1 VTGILVQGT
10 AHALPFPSGHFHSAV
25 FSPPYF
31 GLRTYHGEQDI
42 LWPGGYYRI
51 MAGNTFHE
59 ARVPE
64 MRRALGSETF
74 VEDYV
79 WHMLLVCREV
89 KRVLREDGVL
99 WLNIADSYNGS
110 GGAGG
115 DYNEGGLKE
124 GQPKYPGH
132 HLEGLKPGDAIGIPW
147 RLAFALQ
154 ADGWT
159 LRGVPLW
166 VKDSVMPEPI
176 DGWRWQPDSCTCTTD
191 RREASIR
198 EQMAEQGVERHRVYR
213 KAGDIGPDP
222 KCPKCKGS
230 GYEGPERL
238 RQGSWR
244 HTRSYEQIFMLT
256 KGMGYWADRAAA
268 KMVMQT
274 DANPR
279 DILRPA
285 RSNYK
290 GEHFATY
297 PPSLVVP
304 LIAATVPR
312 HACPACGMGWSQSY
326 TTARYRPSCSCDD
339 PREPVAGRVLD
350 PFIGSGS
357 TALAAEELGVD
368 WAGLDI
374 SRQYLREEAAVRV
387 LKRTPVGRLD
397 DLPLFGGL
405 L

>member
-1 VTGILVQGT
+1 MAQGT
-10 AHALPFPSGHFHSAV
+10 AHAMPFPSGHFHSVV

-31 GLRTYHGEQDI
+31 GLRSYHGEQEVE
-42 LWPGGYYRI
+42 WPGGDLYPMPGTYLPVLI
-51 MAGNTFHE
+51 HE
-59 ARVPE
+59 
-64 MRRALGSETF
+64 MKSALGAEEF
-74 VEDYV
+74 PEDYV

-89 KRVLREDGVL
+89 RRVLRDDGVL

-124 GQPKYPGH
+124 GQPRYPGH
-132 HLEGLKPGDAIGIPW
+132 RIEYLAEGDSIGIPW

-166 VKDSVMPEPI
+166 VKDSVMPEPV
-176 DGWRWQPDSCTCTTD
+176 DGWRFAPDACSCMTE

-213 KAGDIGPDP
+213 KAGDIEPDP
-222 KCPKCKGS
+222 KCPKCSGS
-230 GYEGPERL
+230 GVVGEERL

-256 KGMGYWADRAAA
+256 KGMGYFADRMMA

-279 DILRPA
+279 DILRPS

-312 HACPACGMGWSQSY
+312 HACPACGKGWAQS
-326 TTARYRPSCSCDD
+326 TISIRYRPTCSCND
-339 PREPVAGRVLD
+339 PREAVPGRVLD
-350 PFIGSGS
+350 PFFGSGS

-374 SRQYLREEAAVRV
+374 SLQYLREEAAVRV
-387 LKRTPVGRLD
+387 LKRTPAGRLD
-397 DLPLFGGL
+397 DLPLFGGQL
-405 L
+405 P

>member
-1 VTGILVQGT
+1 LG
-10 AHALPFPSGHFHSAV
+10 A
-25 FSPPYF
+25 
-31 GLRTYHGEQDI
+31 YHGEQDVE
-42 LWPGGYYRI
+42 WPGGDLYPMPGTYLPVLI
-51 MAGNTFHE
+51 HE
-59 ARVPE
+59 
-64 MRRALGSETF
+64 MKSALGAEEF
-74 VEDYV
+74 PEDYV
-79 WHMLLVCREV
+79 WHMVLICREV
-89 KRVLREDGVL
+89 KRVLRDDGVF

-132 HLEGLKPGDAIGIPW
+132 HIEYLTAGDAIGIPW

-166 VKDSVMPEPI
+166 VKDSVMPEPV
-176 DGWRWQPDSCTCTTD
+176 DGWRFAPDACSCMTD

-213 KAGDIGPDP
+213 KAGDIEHDHQ
-222 KCPKCKGS
+222 CPKCGGS
-230 GYEGPERL
+230 GCVGDERL

-256 KGMGYWADRAAA
+256 KGMGYFADRAMA

-312 HACPACGMGWSQSY
+312 HACPAWARRGRSPRFPFATGRPARATTRVSLWPGGCSTRSSVPGARRWRLRSWAWTGPGWTSRANTCG
-326 TTARYRPSCSCDD
+326 
-339 PREPVAGRVLD
+339 
-350 PFIGSGS
+350 
-357 TALAAEELGVD
+357 
-368 WAGLDI
+368 
-374 SRQYLREEAAVRV
+374 
-387 LKRTPVGRLD
+387 KRRRCGFSSGRLLD
-397 DLPLFGGL
+397 ASMTCRCSGANSREREAEGRALGYAVSGL
-405 L
+405 WTGRRER

>member
-1 VTGILVQGT
+1 MDWPEGDLYPMPGMSLPSIV
-10 AHALPFPSGHFHSAV
+10 HAV
-25 FSPPYF
+25 
-31 GLRTYHGEQDI
+31 RC
-42 LWPGGYYRI
+42 
-51 MAGNTFHE
+51 
-59 ARVPE
+59 
-64 MRRALGSETF
+64 ALGAEEF
-74 VEDYV
+74 PEDYV
-79 WHMLLVCREV
+79 WHMLLICREIR
-89 KRVLREDGVL
+89 RVLRDDGVF
-99 WLNIADSYNGS
+99 WLVIADSYNGS

-132 HLEGLKPGDAIGIPW
+132 HIEYLNPGDAIGIPW

-166 VKDSVMPEPI
+166 VKDSVMPEPV
-176 DGWRWQPDSCTCTTD
+176 DGWRFAPDACTCMTE

-213 KAGDIGPDP
+213 KAGDIGADP
-222 KCPKCKGS
+222 KCPKCHGS
-230 GYEGPERL
+230 GYEGEERL

-268 KMVMQT
+268 KMVMQN

-297 PPSLVVP
+297 PPALVVP

-312 HACPACGMGWSQSY
+312 HACPACGQGWAQSMISI
-326 TTARYRPSCSCDD
+326 RYKPTCSCND

-350 PFIGSGS
+350 PFLGSGS

-397 DLPLFGGL
+397 DLPLFGGKL
-405 L
+405 S